1 MTETTMHVFDLI
13 ENHGLVRGMVAMST
27 AGHDSQ
33 RIFIVCQVEGR
44 YAWIAD
50 GHLRPVERMKKKK
63 VRHLCALGA
72 LQDPRALDEALSQ
85 VQTGEQNARIR
96 TLIRQFLSA
105 RQPVEHQDDTLDQ
118 DQPAQTGEDHASTA
132 TEPDTTTRTVH

>member
-1 MTETTMHVFDLI
+1 MQVFDLI
-13 ENHGLVRGMVAMST
+13 ENHGLTRGMVVMST

-63 VRHLCALGA
+63 VRHLCALGV
-72 LQDPRALDEALSQ
+72 LEDPTALDEAFKQ

-96 TLIRQFLSA
+96 SLIKQFLI
-105 RQPVEHQDDTLDQ
+105 
-118 DQPAQTGEDHASTA
+118 ASQNQ
-132 TEPDTTTRTVH
+132 TEPDRKT